1 MTQPQSAIDPR
12 RWSVLAVMVL
22 CLFLVVL
29 ENTVLNVALRTLAEP
44 GSGLGAS
51 PSQLEWAINAY
62 TLVFACLLFTT
73 GVLADRLG
81 RRLVLISGLVV
92 FGLGSLFAA
101 YADSPAQL
109 IGARAI
115 MGLGGAAVMPVTLSI
130 IMNVFHPRE
139 YGKAIGI
146 WASAIG
152 FSVAGGPLIGGLLL
166 EHFWWGSVFLI
177 NVPVAIVAAVLAIVL
192 VPESK
197 NPHASRLDLVGV
209 LMSIA
214 GLALLTYGIINGGE
228 NGFGE
233 TSSWA
238 AIVLG
243 IAVLAVFLVVQSR
256 IAFPSLDVKLF
267 TNMRFSASV
276 IALGVAFFAAI
287 GSMFFMAFYLQ
298 LVRGDGPLAAGA
310 LMLPAALAQIVFA
323 PTSSKLVERFGPKLV
338 GAAGLVLIAAGLAGF
353 MLFTAGTSVV
363 ALEAAFFLI
372 GLGLAHVVPP
382 ATSTAMG
389 SVPPEK
395 AGVGSAVGN
404 TIRQMGAVLGVAVLG
419 SVLSAVY
426 RSHMSGQDGPAGQ
439 SLSGA
444 FAQPTGDTSLLD
456 RASDAFLS
464 GMHEAAMVS
473 TAVALI
479 GALIVLVWLPGK
491 RPVPAAPA
499 AGEPDKAPATAS

>member
-1 MTQPQSAIDPR
+1 
-12 RWSVLAVMVL
+12 
-22 CLFLVVL
+22 
-29 ENTVLNVALRTLAEP
+29 
-44 GSGLGAS
+44 
-51 PSQLEWAINAY
+51 
-62 TLVFACLLFTT
+62 
-73 GVLADRLG
+73 
-81 RRLVLISGLVV
+81 
-92 FGLGSLFAA
+92 
-101 YADSPAQL
+101 
-109 IGARAI
+109 
-115 MGLGGAAVMPVTLSI
+115 
-130 IMNVFHPRE
+130 
-139 YGKAIGI
+139 
-146 WASAIG
+146 
-152 FSVAGGPLIGGLLL
+152 
-166 EHFWWGSVFLI
+166 
-177 NVPVAIVAAVLAIVL
+177 
-192 VPESK
+192 
-197 NPHASRLDLVGV
+197 
-209 LMSIA
+209 
-214 GLALLTYGIINGGE
+214 
-228 NGFGE
+228 
-233 TSSWA
+233 
-238 AIVLG
+238 VLG